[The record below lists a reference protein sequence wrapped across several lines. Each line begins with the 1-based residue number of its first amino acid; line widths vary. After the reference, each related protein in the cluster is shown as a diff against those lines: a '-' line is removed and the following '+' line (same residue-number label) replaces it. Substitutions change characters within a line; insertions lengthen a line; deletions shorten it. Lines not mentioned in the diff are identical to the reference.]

1 MANVREAAD
10 QIQEMIQDWIDANDL
25 DETLEDAHEIPRAVQ
40 AAFSAYAEKLRED
53 TNLAEQIPEAF
64 AEAADSMAGVA
75 DALHEKTTFGVQRS

>member
-25 DETLEDAHEIPRAVQ
+25 DETLEDAHQIPRAVQ
-40 AAFSAYAEKLRED
+40 AAFANYAEKLRED
-53 TNLAEQIPEAF
+53 TNLGEHIPEAF
-64 AEAADSMAGVA
+64 AEAADGMSGLA